1 MSESI
6 SLSPTD
12 PVFARTVSLLDRIFP
27 PPRNFSIR
35 LWNEGQL
42 PAAELPASDQAAFTV
57 VLRHPGVLRCM
68 FSPPIELNLGEA
80 FIHRDFDIEG
90 DFYSAISLMDSIS
103 TRTLSP
109 GDIAG
114 LARDILALPKSSLG
128 YPAGRGPARLSGAQH
143 SLERDRVAIQYH
155 YDVGNDFYS
164 LWLDRR
170 MQYSCIAH
178 LRSRTYPLAL
188 AHSGKDHSAL

>member
-42 PAAELPASDQAAFTV
+42 PAPKLPASDQAAFTV

-90 DFYSAISLMDSIS
+90 DFYSAISLMDFNLNPDLI
-103 TRTLSP
+103 
-109 GDIAG
+109 
-114 LARDILALPKSSLG
+114 ARDILALPKSSLG

-178 LRSRTYPLAL
+178 LRSRTYPLTL

>member
-1 MSESI
+1 
-6 SLSPTD
+6 
-12 PVFARTVSLLDRIFP
+12 
-27 PPRNFSIR
+27 
-35 LWNEGQL
+35 
-42 PAAELPASDQAAFTV
+42 
-57 VLRHPGVLRCM
+57 M

-128 YPAGRGPARLSGAQH
+128 YPAGYGPARLSGAQH